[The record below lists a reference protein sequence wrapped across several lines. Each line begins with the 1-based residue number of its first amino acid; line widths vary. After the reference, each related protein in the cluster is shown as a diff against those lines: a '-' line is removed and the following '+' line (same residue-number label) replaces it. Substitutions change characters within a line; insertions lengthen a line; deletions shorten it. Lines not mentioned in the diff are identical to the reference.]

1 MEYIPAKT
9 IVYHDKSK
17 DWFAGDYKMN
27 IYKGCDHG
35 CIYCDSRSDCYQVEN
50 FDTIRA
56 KQNALTIIRDDL
68 RRKIKPGVV
77 VTGAASDP
85 YNRFE
90 EELCLSR
97 HALELINAYG
107 FGAGIATKSP
117 LVARDG
123 DILADITSHSPVI
136 IKMTI
141 TCADDELCRKI
152 EPHVAPSSQ
161 RFAALRTLAD
171 KGLYTGILMMP
182 LLPGLTDNADNVR
195 AIIHQAK
202 AAGARFIYPA
212 FGLTMRSGQREYL
225 YRQLDRLFPG
235 MREQYQ
241 KRYGERYYCPSP
253 QAKKLHAIFVKD
265 CDELGLLHRMSDI
278 VKSYRMGYG
287 DNQLTFF

>member
-9 IVYHDKSK
+9 IVYHDKAGA
-17 DWFAGDYKMN
+17 WFAGDYKMN

-56 KQNALTIIRDDL
+56 KKDALTIIRDDL
-68 RRKIKPGVV
+68 RRKVKPGVV

-90 EELCLSR
+90 EELQLSR

-117 LVARDG
+117 LVARDAY
-123 DILADITSHSPVI
+123 ILADIAAHSPVLV
-136 IKMTI
+136 KMTV
-141 TCADDELCRKI
+141 TCADDDLCRKI

-161 RFAALRTLAD
+161 RFAALRALAD
-171 KGLYTGILMMP
+171 KGIYTGILMMP
-182 LLPGLTDNADNVR
+182 LLPGITDTAENVQ
-195 AIIHQAK
+195 AIVRQGAQA
-202 AAGARFIYPA
+202 GVRFIYPA

-225 YRQLDRLFPG
+225 YRQLDVHFPG
-235 MREQYQ
+235 MSDTYRR
-241 KRYGERYYCPSP
+241 RYGSRYYCASP
-253 QAKKLHAIFVKD
+253 HAKKLHALFEKECEERGI
-265 CDELGLLHRMSDI
+265 LYRMSDI

-287 DNQLTFF
+287 DNQLKFF